1 MPVFRI
7 NPLYERFALFP
18 TKQNMML
25 SSAADGYSL
34 ELPNLLGGVEFLK

>member
-1 MPVFRI
+1 MSVFRI
-7 NPLYERFALFP
+7 NPLYERFSLFE

-25 SSAADGYSL
+25 SSTVDGYSL

>member
-7 NPLYERFALFP
+7 NALYERFSLFA
-18 TKQNMML
+18 TKQKML
-25 SSAADGYSL
+25 SSTVDGYSL